1 MKKFPHFLN
10 TNRIYILM
18 LVFIIFFNVADF
30 LLPAM
35 REYNQ
40 QKEETLKIQQDKIK
54 EKIKDR
60 EDAIIRNVNQDQQL
74 QRLAGFLSLF
84 FAFMLLAGLGLLIT
98 FIRLKFRHEE
108 PLPMALSPPAPKW
121 GILDAVRI
129 AIVFVFFN
137 YMLFLAEAVLEKFFG
152 VSIKNASNRAVFNT
166 LIMDF
171 LALGFILY
179 FLFIK
184 FGQHLNAVGLRIKD
198 FLQNAFLGLLGY
210 MAFLPALVAVVFI
223 SYCMGNYFNIKPQS
237 QPLFDLF
244 MEEKRISILIILTLF
259 VVVIGPIIEE
269 IFFRGFLYSAF
280 KKRFSVFSGML
291 LTSLIFA
298 GLHMNALGFLPIL
311 VLAFVLV
318 YMFEKTGSL
327 IPSII
332 IHCAHNGMIVVF
344 LFLARFFSGNF

>member
-1 MKKFPHFLN
+1 MKEFSHFLSRN
-10 TNRIYILM
+10 KIYILM
-18 LVFIIFFNVADF
+18 LAFILLFNVADF
-30 LLPAM
+30 LLPAI

-40 QKEETLKIQQDKIK
+40 QKEEMLKIQQDKIK
-54 EKIKDR
+54 EEVKVR
-60 EDAIIRNVNQDQQL
+60 EDAIIKNINENQQL
-74 QRLAGFLSLF
+74 QRLAGILSFF

-98 FIRLKFRHEE
+98 FIRLKFRHRE
-108 PLPMALSPPAPKW
+108 PLLRISSLPPPKW

-137 YMLFLAEAVLEKFFG
+137 YMLFLVIATMEKIFG
-152 VSIKNASNRAVFNT
+152 VSIKNPSNKAVFNT
-166 LIMDF
+166 FIMDF
-171 LALGFILY
+171 LALGFIFY

-210 MAFLPALVAVVFI
+210 MAFLPVLVAVVFI
-223 SYCMGNYFNIKPQS
+223 SYYMGNYFNIEPQS

-244 MEEKRISILIILTLF
+244 MEEQRVFVLIILTLF
-259 VVVIGPIIEE
+259 VVAIGPIIEE

-280 KKRFSVFSGML
+280 KKRFSAFSGML

-311 VLAFVLV
+311 ALAFVLV

-327 IPSII
+327 VPSII
-332 IHCAHNGMIVVF
+332 IHCAHNGMIVIL